1 MCVSQDCGGC
11 YLLPFFQRLTK
22 LSELFLYSSQEAI
35 VFILGNKDIMQ
46 FWCPQTSG
54 VMVLPPLSADPV
66 TSYFIETWEAFGP
79 PD

>member
-1 MCVSQDCGGC
+1 MCVSQDCGG
-11 YLLPFFQRLTK
+11 LSTAFLPDDHEAQWAR
-22 LSELFLYSSQEAI
+22 YPSQQTI

-46 FWCPQTSG
+46 SQCPQTSG
-54 VMVLPPLSADPV
+54 VTALSPPSADPV